1 MDSSLFE
8 IDLMRISYIIH
19 TDHMILFGLFYLIV
33 ALEEEGGGD
42 GREVAGQVGGR
53 VANLGVRVHRHVL
66 TNLNK
71 TR

>member
-1 MDSSLFE
+1 
-8 IDLMRISYIIH
+8 
-19 TDHMILFGLFYLIV
+19 MILFGLFYLIV

-66 TNLNK
+66 TNLDK